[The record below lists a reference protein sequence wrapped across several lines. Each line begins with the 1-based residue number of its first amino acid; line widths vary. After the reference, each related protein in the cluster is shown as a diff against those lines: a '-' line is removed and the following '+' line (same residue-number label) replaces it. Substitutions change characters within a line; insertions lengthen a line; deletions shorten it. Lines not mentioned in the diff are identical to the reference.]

1 MKGKQEEKR
10 QAPLPLRK
18 PVKTEGYD
26 IYPSFVIAEDQ
37 VHEGYESLAD
47 LLLKNTSIIIDGYA
61 GVHWGQLKEE
71 ISRRAEQ
78 SGISVGWVHSEEFLR
93 DEEDIERM
101 TAPYAGGDDP
111 LFGTRCSLLLSDFFM
126 MPELQAAR
134 PDTDHDINIIIGPGA
149 TLAGWNGLIVYA
161 DLPKNELQ
169 YRSRSAKIT
178 NLGIRH
184 TTDAKVMYKR
194 SYFIDWP
201 VLNRHKEAI
210 FKDIDLFI
218 DTQRPDEPVW
228 IEGNVLREALKEMGR
243 NFFRVRPWFEP
254 GPWGGTW
261 IMDHIRGLS
270 RDVLNYA
277 WSYELITPENGL
289 LLESSS
295 LLLEVSF
302 DSLMFIAAGDVLGD
316 CYDRFGTEFPIR
328 FDFLDTFNGENLS
341 IQCHPRPDYIKE
353 NFGEN
358 FTQEECYYIL
368 NTKDNAFVYL
378 GFHDDIDPAVYR
390 EKLEESATSQTPFD
404 ADSFIMKHPAAKHD
418 LFLIPYG
425 TAHGSGTN
433 NLVLEISTTPYI
445 FTFKM
450 YDWLRMDLNGRQ
462 RDLNIKR
469 AINNLFFDRK
479 GKYVTEKLK
488 SIPVLI
494 NEGTNWQLW
503 HLPTHETH
511 LYDVHRYNF
520 RSSVEI
526 ATGNK
531 CLVMNLVEGKSIM
544 VETRHRRKAI
554 ISYAETFVIPAA
566 AESIKITN
574 VTGKEAMLV
583 VAFVK

>member
-1 MKGKQEEKR
+1 
-10 QAPLPLRK
+10 
-18 PVKTEGYD
+18 
-26 IYPSFVIAEDQ
+26 
-37 VHEGYESLAD
+37 
-47 LLLKNTSIIIDGYA
+47 
-61 GVHWGQLKEE
+61 
-71 ISRRAEQ
+71 
-78 SGISVGWVHSEEFLR
+78 
-93 DEEDIERM
+93 
-101 TAPYAGGDDP
+101 
-111 LFGTRCSLLLSDFFM
+111 
-126 MPELQAAR
+126 
-134 PDTDHDINIIIGPGA
+134 
-149 TLAGWNGLIVYA
+149 
-161 DLPKNELQ
+161 
-169 YRSRSAKIT
+169 
-178 NLGIRH
+178 
-184 TTDAKVMYKR
+184 
-194 SYFIDWP
+194 
-201 VLNRHKEAI
+201 
-210 FKDIDLFI
+210 
-218 DTQRPDEPVW
+218 
-228 IEGNVLREALKEMGR
+228 
-243 NFFRVRPWFEP
+243 
-254 GPWGGTW
+254 
-261 IMDHIRGLS
+261 
-270 RDVLNYA
+270 
-277 WSYELITPENGL
+277 
-289 LLESSS
+289 
-295 LLLEVSF
+295 
-302 DSLMFIAAGDVLGD
+302 
-316 CYDRFGTEFPIR
+316 
-328 FDFLDTFNGENLS
+328 
-341 IQCHPRPDYIKE
+341 
-353 NFGEN
+353 
-358 FTQEECYYIL
+358 
-368 NTKDNAFVYL
+368 
-378 GFHDDIDPAVYR
+378 
-390 EKLEESATSQTPFD
+390 
-404 ADSFIMKHPAAKHD
+404 MKHPAAKHD

-494 NEGTNWQLW
+494 NEGTDWQLW